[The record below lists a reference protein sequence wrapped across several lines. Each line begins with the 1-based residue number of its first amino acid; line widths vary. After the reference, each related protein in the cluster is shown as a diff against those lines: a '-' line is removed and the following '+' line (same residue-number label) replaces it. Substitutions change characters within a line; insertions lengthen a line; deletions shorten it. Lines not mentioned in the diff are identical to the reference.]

1 MARRAQAMTGA
12 RRGRLLLYLDDPL
25 QAPRGTRRVRCLMRA
40 CTFGF
45 WTALGVSIAWHKVE
59 RRTGAW
65 IGVELAARVHDRYVE
80 VVNPEK
86 KVKELKGATEELLAK
101 TMVTVRA

>member
-1 MARRAQAMTGA
+1 MTGA
-12 RRGRLLLYLDDPL
+12 RRGRLLLYLEDPL
-25 QAPRGTRRVRCLMRA
+25 QALRGTRRVRCLMLA
-40 CTFGF
+40 CVFGF

-101 TMVTVRA
+101 TMVTVRT